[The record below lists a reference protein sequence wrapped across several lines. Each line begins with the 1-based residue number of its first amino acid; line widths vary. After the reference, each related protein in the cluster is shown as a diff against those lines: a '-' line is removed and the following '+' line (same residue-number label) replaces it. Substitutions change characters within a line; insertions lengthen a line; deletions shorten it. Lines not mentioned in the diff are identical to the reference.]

1 MKPAK
6 TAVVILIVF
15 LMLLS
20 LPFRVSGYTL
30 PVFDYLKFLQD
41 QIAHYAKILKLAKI
55 IRAVKDV
62 LRIERE
68 TREFFKQVYA
78 VIRGSDL
85 ISAKEL
91 LWQILNSTY
100 LRDKYKNDPW
110 WMVWQTDVTLADM
123 FPELTD
129 FSYITDNFLYHNR
142 REYREYADK
151 VIAHLEEK
159 AREYE
164 NLKEH
169 LKLMRKAYEKN
180 IEHINLFSNR
190 LEEYA
195 KGNHVGRLIGLIA
208 NLELMNA
215 RLNLTL
221 NLNRRIMMT
230 LFLKQETWN
239 RVNYHREI
247 TREYWKNE
255 E

>member
-1 MKPAK
+1 MKRIK
-6 TAVVILIVF
+6 TAVVIGAVL
-15 LMLLS
+15 LMFLS
-20 LPFRVSGYTL
+20 LPFRVSGFI
-30 PVFDYLKFLQD
+30 PVHDALKYIQD
-41 QIAHYAKILKLAKI
+41 KIAHYAKMLKLAEI
-55 IRAVKDV
+55 IENVQTI

-68 TREFFKQVYA
+68 TKEFFNNIYA

-85 ISAKEL
+85 ISAKEM
-91 LWQILNSTY
+91 LWQILNSAY

-110 WMVWQTDVTLADM
+110 WVVWQTDVKLEEM
-123 FPELTD
+123 FPELLD

-151 VIAHLEEK
+151 VIAHRKEK
-159 AREYE
+159 VREYE
-164 NLKEH
+164 NLKDH

-180 IEHINLFSNR
+180 IEQINLFSNR
-190 LEEYA
+190 LDEYA

-230 LFLKQETWN
+230 LKLKQETWN

-247 TREYWKNE
+247 NREYWKDE

>member
-1 MKPAK
+1 M
-6 TAVVILIVF
+6 
-15 LMLLS
+15 
-20 LPFRVSGYTL
+20 
-30 PVFDYLKFLQD
+30 
-41 QIAHYAKILKLAKI
+41 LKLAKI
-55 IRAVKDV
+55 IKNVKTI

-68 TREFFKQVYA
+68 TKEFFKHIYA

-85 ISAKEL
+85 ISAKEM

-110 WMVWQTDVTLADM
+110 WVVWQTDVKLEEM
-123 FPELTD
+123 FPELLD

-142 REYREYADK
+142 REFREYADK

-159 AREYE
+159 VREYE
-164 NLKEH
+164 NLKDH

-180 IEHINLFSNR
+180 IEQINLFSNR
-190 LEEYA
+190 LDEYA
-195 KGNHVGRLIGLIA
+195 QGNHVGRLIGLIA

-230 LFLKQETWN
+230 LKLKQETWN

-247 TREYWKNE
+247 NREYWKDE